1 MAYFAKLDENNIV
14 VDVTLAENI
23 DWVTEHLEGNWIETS
38 IDGSIRHNY
47 AGIGFTYDS
56 IDDAFIEPYPQC
68 GHDDVLLNAQK
79 RWECAD
85 CEANAK
91 TMQIWTTT
99 QTSD

>member
-14 VDVTLAENI
+14 I
-23 DWVTEHLEGNWIETS
+23 DITVADDINWVTEHLEGNWIETA
-38 IDGSIRHNY
+38 IDGSMRYNY
-47 AGIGFTYDS
+47 AGIGFTYDA

-68 GHDDVLLNAQK
+68 GHDDVLLNTEK

-91 TMQIWTTT
+91 TMQIWATT